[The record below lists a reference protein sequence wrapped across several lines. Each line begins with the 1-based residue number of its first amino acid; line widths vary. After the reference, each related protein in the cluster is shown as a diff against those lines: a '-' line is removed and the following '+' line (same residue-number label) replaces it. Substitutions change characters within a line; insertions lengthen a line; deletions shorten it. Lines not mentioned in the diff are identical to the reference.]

1 VDHYVPVP
9 EEASEASPA
18 AKVVALPTQPVQ
30 PTDSAPAP
38 TKVGVR
44 LVPPA
49 TPMPAPGGEVGAPA
63 EQGGGVPPTG
73 APVPALAPVT
83 PLAGPSVRPR
93 QPAPVRI
100 VPPAAR
106 RAAAR
111 RPPRIKVSVPRPLPS
126 RLAAQRPSRIVL
138 YAGALLVLVVGMVSM
153 VVFVPSAKVTL
164 VTEAVPYNTPIEVS
178 GEPNKPAVRIRTATV
193 SKNAAVTQKA
203 TGVKTIPGALAS
215 GNVAYANNCPT
226 GFVIPDGQV
235 LAGATGV
242 QFAQKGPV
250 TIGPKSVF
258 GPPATAGAP
267 VVARAPGAA
276 SNTPGGP
283 VGLQPAGDAG
293 GCLAA
298 VLSATA
304 GGTDEQKKTVI
315 STADYANTRSSLE
328 AQLRKQATEDLGKQ
342 VQGGEKLAE
351 APVTLSSDF
360 APSKKV
366 DEEAGDF
373 SAALTLKVEGAFYM
387 LDDVNRA
394 FATVIEKNLPAGQQL
409 TGNRAKIDY
418 AVSSSAAGG
427 HLTFKG
433 NASAYLAPKLDLAK
447 VKSQLPGKSTAR
459 ARTDLARLP
468 GVRSVRIDES
478 PFKLPILPMASSRI
492 DLEYVVS
499 QAPPTRSG

>member
-1 VDHYVPVP
+1 
-9 EEASEASPA
+9 
-18 AKVVALPTQPVQ
+18 
-30 PTDSAPAP
+30 
-38 TKVGVR
+38 
-44 LVPPA
+44 
-49 TPMPAPGGEVGAPA
+49 
-63 EQGGGVPPTG
+63 
-73 APVPALAPVT
+73 
-83 PLAGPSVRPR
+83 
-93 QPAPVRI
+93 
-100 VPPAAR
+100 
-106 RAAAR
+106 
-111 RPPRIKVSVPRPLPS
+111 
-126 RLAAQRPSRIVL
+126 
-138 YAGALLVLVVGMVSM
+138 M

-178 GEPNKPAVRIRTATV
+178 GEPNKPPVRIRTSTV

-203 TGVKTIPGALAS
+203 TGVKTIPGALAT

-304 GGTDEQKKTVI
+304 GGTDEQKKTVV
-315 STADYANTRSSLE
+315 STADYANARSSLE

-387 LDDVNRA
+387 LEDVNRA

-418 AVSSSAAGG
+418 AISSSAAGG

-433 NASAYLAPKLDLAK
+433 TASAYLAPKLDLAK

-468 GVRSVRIDES
+468 GVHSVRIDES
-478 PFKLPILPMASSRI
+478 PFKLPILPLASSRI